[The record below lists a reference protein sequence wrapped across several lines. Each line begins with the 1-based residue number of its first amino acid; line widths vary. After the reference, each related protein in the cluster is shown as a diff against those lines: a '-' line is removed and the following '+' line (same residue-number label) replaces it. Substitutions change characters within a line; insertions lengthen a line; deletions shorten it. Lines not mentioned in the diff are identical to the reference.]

1 MKRSFIRDRVTV
13 ATLIPRSTIIPP
25 LHRLYYYDG
34 TPSAPLG
41 MPVMMSAEGRGHM
54 GGAATEEIAAPPWCV
69 RTLRTKELG
78 GVPAIISARDM
89 VNTAPD
95 EKVVIAY
102 VSYLSSRLLGAGLRN
117 MDYNPTRWP

>member
-1 MKRSFIRDRVTV
+1 
-13 ATLIPRSTIIPP
+13 
-25 LHRLYYYDG
+25 
-34 TPSAPLG
+34 
-41 MPVMMSAEGRGHM
+41 M